1 MKKKAFTL
9 LEMLIVIVILWIFSG
24 VLFRT
29 YNIISDISFRIEQQR
44 KVNEE
49 LLFLSEILQN
59 FANRNSIDFDAY
71 EHDWLSELI
80 NLHWFTG
87 VLYLSWEDWK
97 FHIYSSWECVEFSQL
112 PSTSQLW
119 SGCSLYL
126 QKDNDLENPD
136 PIKLT
141 DWSVYFTRAKFKII
155 PYSDK
160 YFTDNS
166 NTCDSNYFAC
176 VNDDGF
182 RLFVDV
188 YPKLYKGD
196 NWANDVH
203 LLVQQF
209 FNI

>member
-44 KVNEE
+44 KINEE

-71 EHDWLSELI
+71 EYNWVNQLKYSK
-80 NLHWFTG
+80 WFTW
-87 VLYLSWEDWK
+87 VLYLSWDDWK
-97 FHIYSSWECVEFSQL
+97 FHIFSSWECVDFSQV
-112 PSTSQLW
+112 PDTSQLW
-119 SGCSLYL
+119 SGCALYL
-126 QKDNDLENPD
+126 QYDNDPTNPV
-136 PIKLT
+136 KLT
-141 DWSVYFTRAKFKII
+141 ESSVYFTRAKFKII

-160 YFTDNS
+160 YFTDS
-166 NTCDSNYFAC
+166 LDTCDTNYFAC
-176 VNDDGF
+176 VNDDWF
-182 RLFVDV
+182 WLFVDV

-196 NWANDVH
+196 NWANNVH

>member
-1 MKKKAFTL
+1 MEKKAFTL
-9 LEMLIVIVILWIFSG
+9 LEMLIVIVIFWIFSA

-71 EHDWLSELI
+71 ENAWISELK
-80 NLHWFTG
+80 NSKWFTG
-87 VLYLSWEDWK
+87 VLYLSGEDWK
-97 FHIYSSWECVEFSQL
+97 FHIFSSWECVDFSEL
-112 PSTSQLW
+112 PNTSQLW
-119 SGCSLYL
+119 SGCALYL
-126 QKDNDLENPD
+126 QKDNEANPV
-136 PIKLT
+136 KLT
-141 DWSVYFTRAKFKII
+141 DSSVYFTRAKFKII

-160 YFTDNS
+160 YFTE
-166 NTCDSNYFAC
+166 NTSLCDTNYFAC

-188 YPKLYKGD
+188 YPKMYKGD

>member
-1 MKKKAFTL
+1 MKRKAFTL

-24 VLFRT
+24 VLFKT

-44 KVNEE
+44 KVSEE

-71 EHDWLSELI
+71 EYNWVTELKDSK
-80 NLHWFTG
+80 WFTSI
-87 VLYLSWEDWK
+87 LYLSWDDWR
-97 FHIYSSWECVEFSQL
+97 FHIFSSWECVDFSQE
-112 PSTSQLW
+112 PTRSQLW

-126 QKDNDLENPD
+126 QHDDLNSD
-136 PIKLT
+136 STPIKLT
-141 DWSVYFTRAKFKII
+141 DNSAYFSKAKFKII

-160 YFTDNS
+160 YFTDALDI
-166 NTCDSNYFAC
+166 CDSNYFAC

-182 RLFVDV
+182 WLFVDV
-188 YPKLYKGD
+188 YPKLYRND